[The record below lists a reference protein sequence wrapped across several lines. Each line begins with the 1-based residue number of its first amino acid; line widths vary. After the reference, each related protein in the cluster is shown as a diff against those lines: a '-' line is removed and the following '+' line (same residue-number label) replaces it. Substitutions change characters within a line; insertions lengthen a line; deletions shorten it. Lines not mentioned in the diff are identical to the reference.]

1 MRFFTKVTIPSEK
14 WDEAQRSGTLTH
26 TMDSAIRRINPEA
39 AYIFEEDGQRECLF
53 VYHLDV
59 PSLLKPLFP
68 NLGASFEGR
77 AVMNV
82 AEFGFGGAEVK
93 QRTEKPDI
101 LADIRPVA
109 PVSEPQYIHPTP
121 PEPEQSSSEPDE
133 PIKKAR
139 KPEPSEVKPR

>member
-1 MRFFTKVTIPSEK
+1 ME
-14 WDEAQRSGTLTH
+14 
-26 TMDSAIRRINPEA
+26 RINPEA
-39 AYIFEEDGQRECLF
+39 AYFFEDEGKRECVF

-77 AVMNV
+77 PVMDV
-82 AEFGFGGAEVK
+82 AELGFGVTEVK
-93 QRTEKPDI
+93 QRTEEPDI

-109 PVSEPQYIHPTP
+109 PVSEPQDIHPTP
-121 PEPEQSSSEPDE
+121 REPEWSSSGANEPN
-133 PIKKAR
+133 KKGK